1 MVSDGHD
8 MADDGRAR
16 AAMADDEATVSVLLP
31 PVLLALFP
39 EAVREVEIRARTV
52 GEMIA
57 ALDRR
62 WPGMRD
68 RLCDSTPRVRR
79 HINIFVE
86 GRRAALETPLR
97 DGAKIY
103 VLTAISGG

>member
-1 MVSDGHD
+1 MG
-8 MADDGRAR
+8 
-16 AAMADDEATVSVLLP
+16 TVSVVLPRALLD
-31 PVLLALFP
+31 LFP
-39 EAVREVEIRARTV
+39 AAVREVEVQARTV
-52 GEMIA
+52 SEMVA

-79 HINIFVE
+79 HINIFID
-86 GRRAALETPLR
+86 GRRASLETALR
-97 DGAKIY
+97 HGARVH